1 MAVSRAGASAYARG
15 NARRGNDMK
24 TIGLISIVVL
34 ALLAAAGCGGGQ
46 SASDKAKS
54 QACGARSDIQ
64 TQVDTLKGLPL
75 STDSVDKAKTAL
87 QKINSDL
94 DTIATAAPTVKG
106 DLGSQLKA
114 ANAAFKTQV
123 QQIANSITSAQ
134 SLTAAAT
141 ALASA
146 GSTLSNAYQKA
157 FANVQC

>member
-1 MAVSRAGASAYARG
+1 
-15 NARRGNDMK
+15 MK
-24 TIGLISIVVL
+24 TIGLISIVAMV
-34 ALLAAAGCGGGQ
+34 LLAAAGCGGSQ

-75 STDSVDKAKTAL
+75 SPDSVDKAKTAL

-123 QQIANSITSAQ
+123 QQITNSITSAQ

>member
-1 MAVSRAGASAYARG
+1 
-15 NARRGNDMK
+15 MK
-24 TIGLISIVVL
+24 PIGLISIVAL

-46 SASDKAKS
+46 SAADKAKS
-54 QACGARSDIQ
+54 QACGASSDIQ

-75 STDSVDKAKTAL
+75 SPDSVDKAKTAL

-106 DLGSQLKA
+106 DLGSQLKD

-123 QQIANSITSAQ
+123 QEISDSITSAQ
-134 SLTAAAT
+134 SLPAAAT

-146 GSTLSNAYQKA
+146 GSTLSNSYQQA

>member
-1 MAVSRAGASAYARG
+1 MKSRRYNQDGFTLIEI
-15 NARRGNDMK
+15 MVV
-24 TIGLISIVVL
+24 ILILGLLATIVVQSL
-34 ALLAAAGCGGGQ
+34 RGAA
-46 SASDKAKS
+46 DKAKS
-54 QACGARSDIQ
+54 QACDASSDIQ
-64 TQVDTLKGLPL
+64 AQVETLKGLPL
-75 STDSVDKAKTAL
+75 SSDSVDTAKAAL

-123 QQIANSITSAQ
+123 QQIADSITSAQ

-146 GSTLSNAYQKA
+146 GSTLSNSYQQA
-157 FANVQC
+157 FANVKC

>member
-1 MAVSRAGASAYARG
+1 
-15 NARRGNDMK
+15 MK
-24 TIGLISIVVL
+24 TIAVISIVVM
-34 ALLAAAGCGGGQ
+34 ALLAAAGCGGSQ

-54 QACGARSDIQ
+54 QACDARSDIQ

-75 STDSVDKAKTAL
+75 SPDSVDKAKTAL

-123 QQIANSITSAQ
+123 QQITDSITSAQ

-146 GSTLSNAYQKA
+146 GSTLSDAYQKA

>member
-1 MAVSRAGASAYARG
+1 VA
-15 NARRGNDMK
+15 
-24 TIGLISIVVL
+24 L

-54 QACGARSDIQ
+54 HACDASSDIK
-64 TQVDTLKGLPL
+64 TQVDTLKGLPV
-75 STDSVDKAKTAL
+75 SPDSVGKAKTAL

-106 DLGSQLKA
+106 DLGSQLTS

-123 QQIANSITSAQ
+123 QQIADSITSAQ

-146 GSTLSNAYQKA
+146 GSTLGNAYQQA

>member
-1 MAVSRAGASAYARG
+1 
-15 NARRGNDMK
+15 MK

-34 ALLAAAGCGGGQ
+34 ALLAAAGCGGSQ

-54 QACGARSDIQ
+54 QACDARSDIQ

-75 STDSVDKAKTAL
+75 SPDSVDKAKTAL

-106 DLGSQLKA
+106 DLGSQLKD

-123 QQIANSITSAQ
+123 QQITDNITSAQ

>member
-1 MAVSRAGASAYARG
+1 MKLIGA
-15 NARRGNDMK
+15 
-24 TIGLISIVVL
+24 ISIVVL
-34 ALLAAAGCGGGQ
+34 ALLLAAGCGGGQ
-46 SASDKAKS
+46 SAADKAKS
-54 QACGARSDIQ
+54 QACDASSDIKA
-64 TQVDTLKGLPL
+64 QVATIKGLPL
-75 STDSVDKAKTAL
+75 SSDSVDKAKAAL

-123 QQIANSITSAQ
+123 QQITDSITSAQ

-146 GSTLSNAYQKA
+146 GSTLTSSYQQA
-157 FANVQC
+157 FANLQC

>member
-1 MAVSRAGASAYARG
+1 MRTV
-15 NARRGNDMK
+15 
-24 TIGLISIVVL
+24 GLIAIL
-34 ALLAAAGCGGGQ
+34 ATALLAAAGCGGGE
-46 SASDKAKS
+46 SAADKAKS
-54 QACGARSDIQ
+54 QACDASSDIQ

-75 STDSVDKAKTAL
+75 SPDSVDKAKTAL

-106 DLGSQLKA
+106 VLGSQLKD

-123 QQIANSITSAQ
+123 QQISDSITSAQ

-146 GSTLSNAYQKA
+146 GSTLSNGYQKA

>member
-1 MAVSRAGASAYARG
+1 
-15 NARRGNDMK
+15 MK
-24 TIGLISIVVL
+24 TIGVIAVV
-34 ALLAAAGCGGGQ
+34 AMVLLAAAGCGGSQ
-46 SASDKAKS
+46 SAADKAKS
-54 QACGARSDIQ
+54 QACDASSDIK

-75 STDSVDKAKTAL
+75 SPDSVDKAKATL

-94 DTIATAAPTVKG
+94 DTIAKAAPTVKS
-106 DLGSQLKA
+106 DLGAQLKS

-123 QQIANSITSAQ
+123 QQIADSITSAQ

-146 GSTLSNAYQKA
+146 GSTLSSTYQQA

>member
-1 MAVSRAGASAYARG
+1 MKLIGA
-15 NARRGNDMK
+15 
-24 TIGLISIVVL
+24 ISIVVVAL
-34 ALLAAAGCGGGQ
+34 ALAAGCGGGQ
-46 SASDKAKS
+46 SAADKAKS
-54 QACGARSDIQ
+54 RACDASSDIKA
-64 TQVDTLKGLPL
+64 QVETLKGLPL
-75 STDSVDKAKTAL
+75 ASGSVDKAKAAL

-123 QQIANSITSAQ
+123 QQIADSITSAQ

-146 GSTLSNAYQKA
+146 GSTLSSSYQQA

>member
-1 MAVSRAGASAYARG
+1 
-15 NARRGNDMK
+15 MK
-24 TIGLISIVVL
+24 PIGLISIVAL
-34 ALLAAAGCGGGQ
+34 ALLVAAGCGGGQ
-46 SASDKAKS
+46 SAADKAKS
-54 QACGARSDIQ
+54 QACDASSDIQ
-64 TQVDTLKGLPL
+64 AQVDILKGLPL

-94 DTIATAAPTVKG
+94 DTIATAVATVKG

-123 QQIANSITSAQ
+123 QQISNSITSAQ

>member
-1 MAVSRAGASAYARG
+1 
-15 NARRGNDMK
+15 MK
-24 TIGLISIVVL
+24 RIGVISIAAL
-34 ALLAAAGCGGGQ
+34 ALLASSCGGGE
-46 SASDKAKS
+46 SAADKARN
-54 QACGARSDIQ
+54 QACDASSDIQ
-64 TQVDTLKGLPL
+64 AQVDTLKGLPL
-75 STDSVDKAKTAL
+75 SSDSVDKAKTAL

-114 ANAAFKTQV
+114 ANAEFKTQV
-123 QQIANSITSAQ
+123 QQISDSITSAQ

-146 GSTLSNAYQKA
+146 GSTLSNSYQQA

>member
-1 MAVSRAGASAYARG
+1 
-15 NARRGNDMK
+15 MK
-24 TIGLISIVVL
+24 IGLIGVVAL
-34 ALLAAAGCGGGQ
+34 ALLATAGCGGGQ
-46 SASDKAKS
+46 SAADKAKS
-54 QACGARSDIQ
+54 QACDASSDIQ
-64 TQVDTLKGLPL
+64 AQVDTLKGLPL
-75 STDSVDKAKTAL
+75 SSDSVDKAKAAL

-123 QQIANSITSAQ
+123 QQISDSITSAQ

-146 GSTLSNAYQKA
+146 GSTLSNSYQQA

>member
-1 MAVSRAGASAYARG
+1 MLGLTLGGSG
-15 NARRGNDMK
+15 MK
-24 TIGLISIVVL
+24 IGLIGVVAL
-34 ALLAAAGCGGGQ
+34 ALLASSGCGGGQ
-46 SASDKAKS
+46 SAADKAKS
-54 QACGARSDIQ
+54 HACDASSDIQ
-64 TQVDTLKGLPL
+64 AQVDTLKGLPL
-75 STDSVDKAKTAL
+75 SSDSVDKVKTAL

-123 QQIANSITSAQ
+123 QQIADSITSAQ

-146 GSTLSNAYQKA
+146 GSTLSNSYQQA
-157 FANVQC
+157 FANVKC

>member
-1 MAVSRAGASAYARG
+1 
-15 NARRGNDMK
+15 MK
-24 TIGLISIVVL
+24 TIGRISIV
-34 ALLAAAGCGGGQ
+34 AMAMLAAAGCGGSQ
-46 SASDKAKS
+46 SAADKAKS
-54 QACGARSDIQ
+54 QACDARSDIQ

-75 STDSVDKAKTAL
+75 SPDSVDKAKTAL

-106 DLGSQLKA
+106 DLGSQLKD
-114 ANAAFKTQV
+114 ANAAFKTHV
-123 QQIANSITSAQ
+123 QQISGSIASAQ

-146 GSTLSNAYQKA
+146 GSTLGNAYQKA

>member
-1 MAVSRAGASAYARG
+1 
-15 NARRGNDMK
+15 MK
-24 TIGLISIVVL
+24 TIAVISIVVL
-34 ALLAAAGCGGGQ
+34 ALLTAAGCGGSQ
-46 SASDKAKS
+46 SAADKAKS
-54 QACGARSDIQ
+54 QACDASSDIK

-75 STDSVDKAKTAL
+75 SPDSVDKAKTAL

-94 DTIATAAPTVKG
+94 DTIATAAPSVKS
-106 DLGSQLKA
+106 DLGAQLKS

-123 QQIANSITSAQ
+123 QQIADSITSAQ

-146 GSTLSNAYQKA
+146 GSTLSSAYQQA

>member
-1 MAVSRAGASAYARG
+1 
-15 NARRGNDMK
+15 MK
-24 TIGLISIVVL
+24 IGLIGVVAL
-34 ALLAAAGCGGGQ
+34 ALLAAAGCGGSSQ
-46 SASDKAKS
+46 SAADKAKS
-54 QACGARSDIQ
+54 QACDASSDIQ
-64 TQVDTLKGLPL
+64 AQVDTLKGLPL
-75 STDSVDKAKTAL
+75 SSDSVDKAKAAL

-123 QQIANSITSAQ
+123 QQVADSITSAQ

-146 GSTLSNAYQKA
+146 GSTLSNSYQQA

>member
-1 MAVSRAGASAYARG
+1 
-15 NARRGNDMK
+15 MK
-24 TIGLISIVVL
+24 TIAVISIVVL
-34 ALLAAAGCGGGQ
+34 ALLTAAGCGGSQ

-54 QACGARSDIQ
+54 QACDARSDIQ

-75 STDSVDKAKTAL
+75 SPDSVDKAKTAL

-123 QQIANSITSAQ
+123 QQITDSITSAQ

-146 GSTLSNAYQKA
+146 GSSLSDAYQKA

>member
-1 MAVSRAGASAYARG
+1 MKLIGA
-15 NARRGNDMK
+15 N
-24 TIGLISIVVL
+24 SIVVL
-34 ALLAAAGCGGGQ
+34 ALLLAAGCGGGQ
-46 SASDKAKS
+46 SAADKAKS
-54 QACGARSDIQ
+54 QACDASSDIKA
-64 TQVDTLKGLPL
+64 QVATIKGLPL
-75 STDSVDKAKTAL
+75 SSDSVDKAKAAL

-123 QQIANSITSAQ
+123 QQITDSITSAQ

-146 GSTLSNAYQKA
+146 GTTLTSSYQQA

>member
-1 MAVSRAGASAYARG
+1 MRTTGV
-15 NARRGNDMK
+15 
-24 TIGLISIVVL
+24 ISIVAMV
-34 ALLAAAGCGGGQ
+34 LLAAAGCGGGSSG

-54 QACGARSDIQ
+54 HACDARSDIQ
-64 TQVDTLKGLPL
+64 AQVNTLKGLPL
-75 STDSVDKAKTAL
+75 SPDSVDKAKTAL

-94 DTIATAAPTVKG
+94 DTIATAAATVKG
-106 DLGSQLKA
+106 DLASQLKA

-123 QQIANSITSAQ
+123 QQIADSITSAQ

-146 GSTLSNAYQKA
+146 GSTLSNAYQHA

>member
-1 MAVSRAGASAYARG
+1 
-15 NARRGNDMK
+15 MK
-24 TIGLISIVVL
+24 TIGVISVVGL
-34 ALLAAAGCGGGQ
+34 ALLAAAGCGGSGQ
-46 SASDKAKS
+46 SAADKAKS
-54 QACGARSDIQ
+54 QACDASSDIQ
-64 TQVDTLKGLPL
+64 AQVETLKGLPL
-75 STDSVDKAKTAL
+75 SPDSVDKAKAAL

-106 DLGSQLKA
+106 DLRSQLET

-123 QQIANSITSAQ
+123 QQITDSITSAQ

-146 GSTLSNAYQKA
+146 GSTLGNSYQQA

>member
-1 MAVSRAGASAYARG
+1 
-15 NARRGNDMK
+15 MK
-24 TIGLISIVVL
+24 TIAVISIVVL
-34 ALLAAAGCGGGQ
+34 ALLTAAGCGGSQ

-54 QACGARSDIQ
+54 QACDARSDIQ

-75 STDSVDKAKTAL
+75 SPDSVDKAKTAL

-123 QQIANSITSAQ
+123 QQITDSITSAQ

-146 GSTLSNAYQKA
+146 GSTLSDAYQKA

>member
-1 MAVSRAGASAYARG
+1 
-15 NARRGNDMK
+15 MK
-24 TIGLISIVVL
+24 TVGVISVVTL
-34 ALLAAAGCGGGQ
+34 ALLAAAGCGGSSQ
-46 SASDKAKS
+46 SAADKAKS
-54 QACGARSDIQ
+54 QACDASSDIQ
-64 TQVDTLKGLPL
+64 AQVDTLKGLPL
-75 STDSVDKAKTAL
+75 SSDSVDKAKTAL

-123 QQIANSITSAQ
+123 QQIADSITSAQ

-146 GSTLSNAYQKA
+146 GSTLGNAYQQA